1 MEREQQI
8 KLDLDSLCVYKGIF
22 NEGIG
27 DKFRILVDKISSGE
41 YISECIKAYN
51 EFIGSLFTVSRN
63 LSFKE
68 AIVSEMLLSNNPFNN
83 SIDESNEIPEFIVAG
98 INNELEFL
106 GRIVEVDSKVIK
118 DILISKY
125 APNKELINRI
135 NSLIDFGLSEEK
147 YNPKNLTDFER
158 IKAKFINEDNWGEK
172 AEYILEFHRRNGT
185 GRAAAFS
192 AFVWERFENEEEGHL
207 REILEPDPIRLKDL
221 IGYESQKQE
230 IITNTKNFLSGIPSN
245 NLLLYGS
252 RGTGKSSTVKAIL
265 NEFYTQGLRL
275 IEVDKEQLNDFTR
288 IIRLLKH
295 KKQKFIIFVD
305 DLVFADN
312 EASYSALKTILEGRI
327 ENRPDNIL
335 IYATTNRRHLVQEKF
350 SDRDDEVHSKD
361 NQEEKLSL
369 ADRFGIT
376 ISFFAPDQKEFLKIV
391 DGIVESRGLDIDTDY
406 LHEEALKW
414 EKWHNGR
421 SPRSAKQFIDWLEG
435 EIRNKD
441 KKEGKKIE

>member
-1 MEREQQI
+1 MEKEQQL
-8 KLDLDSLCVYKGIF
+8 KLDIDSLCVYKGLF
-22 NEGIG
+22 YEKIG
-27 DKFRILVDKISSGE
+27 DKFRILVEKIVGGE
-41 YISECIKAYN
+41 YISESIRAYN
-51 EFIGSLFTVSRN
+51 DFVCALFSISSK

-68 AIVSEMLLSNNPFNN
+68 AMVSEMLLTNNPFNE
-83 SIDESNEIPEFIVAG
+83 SIKSNEAIPEFIVNG
-98 INNELEFL
+98 INNELDFL
-106 GRIVEVDSKVIK
+106 GRIVEIDSKQVK
-118 DILISKY
+118 EILISKY

-135 NSLIDFGLSEEK
+135 NSLMDFGLLDEE
-147 YNPKNLTDFER
+147 YSPKNLTDFEK
-158 IKAKFINEDNWGEK
+158 IKAKFINESNWNEK
-172 AEYILEFHRRNGT
+172 GEYILEFHRRNGA
-185 GRAAAFS
+185 GRASAYS
-192 AFVWERFENEEEGHL
+192 AFVWERFINEEEGHL

-221 IGYESQKQE
+221 IGYESQKEE
-230 IITNTKNFLSGIPSN
+230 IIKNTKNFLAGIPSN

-265 NEFYTQGLRL
+265 NEFYTEGLRL

-305 DLVFADN
+305 DLVFSDN

-350 SDRDDEVHSKD
+350 SDREDEVHTMD
-361 NQEEKLSL
+361 NKEEKLSL

-376 ISFFAPDQKEFLKIV
+376 ISFYAPDQKEYLS
-391 DGIVESRGLDIDTDY
+391 IVEGIAEERGIEIEKDY
-406 LHEEALKW
+406 LYSEALKW

-421 SPRSAKQFIDWLEG
+421 SPRSARQFIDWLEG
-435 EIRNKD
+435 ELKNK
-441 KKEGKKIE
+441 KK